1 LLDKGAIAVLFDP
14 HDTDPSNVPY
24 ARLSAVAGRACLRM
38 MDLGVALC
46 RSGLL
51 EGFAFAPF
59 NKTSLKMGGN
69 DLSSELEYLAR
80 ACGVT
85 RGYCEINVLDGIW
98 STRVTSHI
106 PISEVSHHITEDAVL
121 EAIEIANGTALRT
134 GLSPRI
140 GVAALNPHAGENGHC
155 GREEIESITPA
166 IERAQT
172 AGITV
177 SGPWPADTVFVRAY
191 AGQFDAIVTMYHD
204 QGQIAL
210 KMRGFERGAA
220 VDGGFPTR
228 SRPVRTGRRL
238 RLPVRGKPGPPH
250 SRMRS
255 GSFVIWRYMRV
266 ADLLR
271 WAAKSVVWIV
281 TWSVIASIVG
291 FAAMGMD
298 KRKARTGRW
307 RIPERTL
314 LLWAAIG
321 GAAGVW
327 AGMRV
332 FHHKTRHKQFL
343 ILVPFFLL
351 MQLLLLAVLA
361 FVS

>member
-1 LLDKGAIAVLFDP
+1 MTTIFPVIGILSGDAAGIGPELIVQLLADGFLVKHCRPVVFGDLRVLQRAAAVAVKDGHLPDIPVADDESGVRQLLDGGAAAVLFDQ
-14 HDTDPSNVPY
+14 HDTDPSDVPF
-24 ARLSAVAGRACLRM
+24 ARLSAVAGHACLRM

-106 PISEVSHHITEDAVL
+106 SIAEINHHITEDAVL

-134 GLSPRI
+134 GLAPRI

-155 GREEIESITPA
+155 GREEIESIAPA
-166 IERAQT
+166 IERARE
-172 AGITV
+172 AGIEV

-191 AGQFDAIVTMYHD
+191 AGQFDAVVTMYHD

-220 VDGGFPTR
+220 VDGGLPYPIATCTHGTAFEIAGQGKAWTTAFENAVRIVCDMAVHTR
-228 SRPVRTGRRL
+228 G
-238 RLPVRGKPGPPH
+238 
-250 SRMRS
+250 
-255 GSFVIWRYMRV
+255 
-266 ADLLR
+266 
-271 WAAKSVVWIV
+271 
-281 TWSVIASIVG
+281 
-291 FAAMGMD
+291 
-298 KRKARTGRW
+298 
-307 RIPERTL
+307 
-314 LLWAAIG
+314 
-321 GAAGVW
+321 
-327 AGMRV
+327 
-332 FHHKTRHKQFL
+332 
-343 ILVPFFLL
+343 
-351 MQLLLLAVLA
+351 
-361 FVS
+361 